1 MGRLDKMKRQAI
13 LEANQ
18 RNLGI
23 IVEQSTVDNRQKEVS
38 EENDELKRE
47 IEFMTKKL
55 ESLVNNKNIST
66 AQLKNTL
73 KDFKTKRKLI
83 KNFKSLEKEIIRTE
97 SEIERVESMDPHKID
112 KVREGAGKILKGLAA
127 GFITTII
134 AGIAAKFG
142 PDHVKHIKAV
152 VGELKNKLK

>member
-1 MGRLDKMKRQAI
+1 MGRLEKLKRQVI

-23 IVEQSTVDNRQKEVS
+23 IVEQSTVDNQQKEVS
-38 EENDELKRE
+38 KENDELKRE

-55 ESLVNNKNIST
+55 ESLVNHKDLST

-83 KNFKSLEKEIIRTE
+83 KNFKSLEREINRTE
-97 SEIERVESMDPHKID
+97 KEIERIEGSDPNKID
-112 KVREGAGKILKGLAA
+112 KVREGASKILKGLAA

-152 VGELKNKLK
+152 VGDLKNKLK

>member
-1 MGRLDKMKRQAI
+1 MGRLDKLKRQAI

-23 IVEQSTVDNRQKEVS
+23 IVEQSTVDNQQKEVS
-38 EENDELKRE
+38 KENDEVKRE

-55 ESLVNNKNIST
+55 ESLVNHKDLST

-83 KNFKSLEKEIIRTE
+83 KNFKSLEREINRTE
-97 SEIERVESMDPHKID
+97 KEIERIEGSDPNKID
-112 KVREGAGKILKGLAA
+112 KVREGASKILKGLAA

-134 AGIAAKFG
+134 AGIASKFG
-142 PDHVKHIKAV
+142 PDHVKHIKNV